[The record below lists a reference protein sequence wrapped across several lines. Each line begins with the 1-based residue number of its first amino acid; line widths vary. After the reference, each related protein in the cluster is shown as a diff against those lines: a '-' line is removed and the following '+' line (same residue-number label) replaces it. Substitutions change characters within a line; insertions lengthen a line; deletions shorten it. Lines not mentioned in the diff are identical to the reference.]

1 MIKLCFRQN
10 GGKFIVLCEEP
21 SEMRKQA
28 LRDVEQIDRRRSEQ
42 AIGKETGWLE
52 ARGNKSVWYRAR
64 ASLVQSATVP
74 VV

>member
-1 MIKLCFRQN
+1 MSVPECPANRVGGGEFSMIKLCFRQN

-42 AIGKETGWLE
+42 AIGRETG
-52 ARGNKSVWYRAR
+52 
-64 ASLVQSATVP
+64 
-74 VV
+74 

>member
-1 MIKLCFRQN
+1 VSVPECPANRVGGGEILNDNAGFRQN

-42 AIGKETGWLE
+42 AIGRETG
-52 ARGNKSVWYRAR
+52 
-64 ASLVQSATVP
+64 
-74 VV
+74 